1 MSSNNN
7 SSIDQSVE
15 YYAYHEAEEEIIAI
29 LRKHKFN
36 VSLAKM
42 LMDTIKTDIETRA
55 RIVE

>member
-1 MSSNNN
+1 MSSNNQ
-7 SSIDQSVE
+7 SVDQGVE

>member
-1 MSSNNN
+1 MSSNNP
-7 SSIDQSVE
+7 SVDQGIE

-29 LRKHKFN
+29 LRKYKFN